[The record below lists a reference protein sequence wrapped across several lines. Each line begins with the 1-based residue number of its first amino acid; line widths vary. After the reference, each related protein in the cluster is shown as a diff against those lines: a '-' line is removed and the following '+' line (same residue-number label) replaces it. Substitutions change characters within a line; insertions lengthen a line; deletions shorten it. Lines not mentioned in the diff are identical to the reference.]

1 MGCSVC
7 PIHGV
12 VLVALRLSCC
22 CSVRVRL
29 SVSDSNMSTATLQ
42 LPSIHK
48 RGSVTSISNDTPEWF
63 HVPAAPVLHTS
74 PSYVLN
80 ERFNASN
87 LSLSKPPVPLERK
100 RCKSPDVLTVFNPL
114 EHEYTAYSS
123 PKSEPPSPA
132 FSDRYRATVQN
143 NQDAFHRTRSQ
154 FANFTVQLE
163 QTKFLLPFYPTQ
175 SRDDPA
181 RLAAA
186 EREQNERRHELNE
199 SFRQD
204 MERRASQAQFSR
216 LHHSAS
222 LQTLRHKSRSVT
234 PTGGA
239 RGAGISRMHSS
250 SMSKLVRSG
259 TPSCPASSSYLS
271 STSPQISRLPD
282 EARDTYAAIDDFDK
296 RVTMMRDMSRFR
308 DRHRVA
314 SDAALSSFGRL
325 SGRFDLNDQY
335 PSSYY

>member
-1 MGCSVC
+1 
-7 PIHGV
+7 
-12 VLVALRLSCC
+12 
-22 CSVRVRL
+22 
-29 SVSDSNMSTATLQ
+29 MSTVTLQ

-63 HVPAAPVLHTS
+63 HVPAAPVLHTL
-74 PSYVLN
+74 PSYVIN
-80 ERFNASN
+80 ERFNESD
-87 LSLSKPPVPLERK
+87 LSLSKPPVPFERK

-114 EHEYTAYSS
+114 EHEYIAYSS

-143 NQDAFHRTRSQ
+143 NHDAFHRTRSQ
-154 FANFTVQLE
+154 FSSFTVQLE

-186 EREQNERRHELNE
+186 EREQNERRHQENE

-216 LHHSAS
+216 LQHSAS
-222 LQTLRHKSRSVT
+222 LQTLRNKSRSVT
-234 PTGGA
+234 PDANG
-239 RGAGISRMHSS
+239 RGHTRMHAS
-250 SMSKLVRSG
+250 SMSKLGRSG

-296 RVTMMRDMSRFR
+296 RVTMMREMSRFR

-325 SGRFDLNDQY
+325 SGRFDLNAQY
-335 PSSYY
+335 PSCYY